1 MLKYVISHG
10 VVWWPRPNKLNAACR
25 SIVQGSTS
33 VYSRKV
39 EHVYQLVLRT
49 IEFLTQQRTH
59 QSANAHNAKD
69 GEDDDA
75 GGEVGCLGRVHYRLE
90 ALL

>member
-1 MLKYVISHG
+1 MSVG
-10 VVWWPRPNKLNAACR
+10 R
-25 SIVQGSTS
+25 SVVQGSTS

-59 QSANAHNAKD
+59 QSANSGNAKS
-69 GEDDDA
+69 GDDNDA
-75 GGEVGCLGRVHYRLE
+75 GGEVGCVGGVHKS
-90 ALL
+90 

>member
-1 MLKYVISHG
+1 MLYAVC
-10 VVWWPRPNKLNAACR
+10 RPV
-25 SIVQGSTS
+25 VQGSTS

-69 GEDDDA
+69 GDDDDA
-75 GGEVGCLGRVHYRLE
+75 GGEVGCVGGIH
-90 ALL
+90 